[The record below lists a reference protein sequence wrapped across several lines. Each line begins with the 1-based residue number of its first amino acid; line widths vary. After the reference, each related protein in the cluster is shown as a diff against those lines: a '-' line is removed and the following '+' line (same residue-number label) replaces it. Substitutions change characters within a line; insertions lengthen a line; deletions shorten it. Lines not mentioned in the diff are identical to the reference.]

1 MRNKCIALAFALG
14 AAFSAHAADY
24 TARELLEVQSETAY
38 LKAKTDLAKARN
50 DLAAAQGSNPSEKG
64 APQIVGIMR
73 FGKDVSARLRLA
85 DGAPIEVKQGDRL
98 PDGSVIA
105 EIRANGVRII
115 KRGES
120 KELAFVSGEQ
130 SATGTT
136 SAGMPQVP
144 TYGLK

>member
-1 MRNKCIALAFALG
+1 MRNKCIALAFAVG
-14 AAFSAHAADY
+14 AAFSAQAEDY

-50 DLAAAQGSNPSEKG
+50 DLAAAQGSGPSEKG
-64 APQIVGIMR
+64 SPQIAGIMR
-73 FGKDVSARLRLA
+73 FGNDVSARLRLA

-105 EIRANGVRII
+105 EIRANGVRIV

-130 SATGTT
+130 AATGA
-136 SAGMPQVP
+136 SSGMPQLP

>member
-1 MRNKCIALAFALG
+1 MRNKCIVLAAALC
-14 AAFSAHAADY
+14 AAVSAHAGNY

-50 DLAAAQGSNPSEKG
+50 DLASAQGSSPNEKG

-73 FGKDVSARLRLA
+73 FGGDISARLRLA

-98 PDGSVIA
+98 PDGSVVS
-105 EIRANGVRII
+105 EIRANGVRI
-115 KRGES
+115 KKQGDT

-130 SATGTT
+130 AAAPSTGQ
-136 SAGMPQVP
+136 MPQIP
-144 TYGLK
+144 AYGLK